1 MTSSKRSPALQNR
14 IFQVREAGSL
24 SQAHQDHPVDKI
36 ISLWTTENIR
46 SLLYGKMVIQPVKKG
61 ALQWANYVYIEL
73 CLYIRKYNHQFMCSI
88 ISYSTENM
96 EQKHRIHPSWWNCWS
111 KINILKKRK
120 WPQDEWWWMHVYM
133 NAIFS
138 VFLLVRIVE
147 SQFRLLINKKSNHP
161 RFINVWVV
169 AAELLA
175 SALGLCKLIKT
186 HERFEQGGWPKEALA
201 LPYSKEDLG

>member
-73 CLYIRKYNHQFMCSI
+73 CLYICKYNHQFMCSI

-111 KINILKKRK
+111 KINILKKGNGHK
-120 WPQDEWWWMHVYM
+120 MNDDECMYIWMLFFVC
-133 NAIFS
+133 S
-138 VFLLVRIVE
+138 
-147 SQFRLLINKKSNHP
+147 
-161 RFINVWVV
+161 
-169 AAELLA
+169 
-175 SALGLCKLIKT
+175 C
-186 HERFEQGGWPKEALA
+186 
-201 LPYSKEDLG
+201 

>member
-73 CLYIRKYNHQFMCSI
+73 CLTTNSCVQSSATLQKTWNKNIE
-88 ISYSTENM
+88 STLPGGIVDP
-96 EQKHRIHPSWWNCWS
+96 KSTFW
-111 KINILKKRK
+111 KKEMATR
-120 WPQDEWWWMHVYM
+120 WMMM
-133 NAIFS
+133 NACIYECYFLCVPVSTYRWIPISIFD
-138 VFLLVRIVE
+138 
-147 SQFRLLINKKSNHP
+147 KKHISNHP

-175 SALGLCKLIKT
+175 SAVSRWG
-186 HERFEQGGWPKEALA
+186 FVNS
-201 LPYSKEDLG
+201 SKPTKDSNRGVGPRRPWRYHIPRRIL